1 MPLNEA
7 RSFQRLRTA
16 FHLGALL
23 FFVAIALAMQ
33 YLLGR
38 YADARAQTYLTS
50 FQVNAELK
58 AKQMDLRFRLL
69 ADHVHRLRMMAEQ
82 HFQAAD
88 LPPGPELQAEY
99 RNDEVIGYGLPAPSS
114 TDARGNIYAHQ
125 VLDTPALR
133 RERDVAWALFLP
145 MLTQHRL
152 DDALRWSGI
161 VSFHS
166 GNWAAYPYQSVPAFL
181 RGANETHIRHALYDQ
196 YNSPYFHA
204 LRQALHQHPLVWRA
218 PSLDQA
224 GTGYIISIFAP
235 VLQNGNLQAYVLAD
249 VQLSFIMALL
259 RSDLPS
265 GMHVQIVTDSGDLI
279 ADSDGSQP
287 SSQRSM
293 AFYPAAPA
301 QQTNTASENGWQA
314 DAAHYQLKR
323 PLTSV
328 VWQMRTLIERS
339 RISELVNDD
348 IRPLR
353 EARVFFLA
361 MIALVWWLLSRYFVT
376 PALQLAELATLEDIA
391 REPRLPRFWQ
401 AAKTQLRKLIVER
414 RVALRTLESERE
426 KLEQQVR
433 ERTRE
438 LQNQNT
444 ELEAFNFAV
453 SHDLRAP
460 LRAVDGFISALNE
473 DYGAQLDA
481 TGQRFIARAKA
492 GVSRMEELI
501 EALLT
506 LSQLSRVA
514 LQRERIN
521 LSELAESIVQEL
533 RAANP
538 DRQLTV
544 TIEAQMWVEADRR
557 LLRAALENLLSNAV
571 KYTSKTTDAQIRVY
585 TEQLADERVYV
596 VADNGAGFDM
606 HFAERLFTPF
616 QRMHRQDEFTGTGV
630 GLSTVQRIIHR
641 HGGRIWAEAAVGQG
655 ARFRFTLP

>member
-38 YADARAQTYLTS
+38 YAEARAQTYLTA

-69 ADHVHRLRMMAEQ
+69 ADHVHRLQMMAEQ
-82 HFQAAD
+82 HFQTSD
-88 LPPGPELQAEY
+88 LPAGPELVAEY
-99 RNDEVIGYGLPAPSS
+99 RDGEPIGYGLPAPANSA
-114 TDARGNIYAHQ
+114 ARGNIYAHQ
-125 VLDTPALR
+125 LLDTPALR

-145 MLTQHRL
+145 MAAQHRL

-166 GNWAAYPYQSVPAFL
+166 GNWAAYPYQSVPEFL

-196 YNSPYFHA
+196 YDSPYFHA
-204 LRQALHQHPLVWRA
+204 LRQALNLYPLVWRA

-235 VLQNGNLQAYVLAD
+235 VLHDRRLQAYVLAD
-249 VQLSFIMALL
+249 VQLSFIVALL

-287 SSQRSM
+287 SSPRSM
-293 AFYPAAPA
+293 AFYPAATQDAGATAESDWQTDPA
-301 QQTNTASENGWQA
+301 Y
-314 DAAHYQLKR
+314 YQLNR
-323 PLTSV
+323 PLTTV
-328 VWQMRTLIERS
+328 AWQTRTLIDRS
-339 RISELVNDD
+339 RINELVNDD

-353 EARVFFLA
+353 EAQVFLLA
-361 MIALVWWLLSRYFVT
+361 VIALVWWLLSRYFVT

-401 AAKTQLRKLIVER
+401 AAKTQLRKLIVDR
-414 RVALRTLESERE
+414 RVALRTLEKERE
-426 KLEQQVR
+426 KLELQVR
-433 ERTRE
+433 DRTRE

-460 LRAVDGFISALNE
+460 LRAVDGFISALSE
-473 DYGAQLDA
+473 DYGTQLDA
-481 TGQRFIARAKA
+481 TGQRFIERAKA

-501 EALLT
+501 EALLV
-506 LSQLSRVA
+506 LSQLSRIP
-514 LQRERIN
+514 LQRETVN
-521 LSELAESIVQEL
+521 LSELADTILQEL
-533 RAANP
+533 RTANP
-538 DRQLTV
+538 ARQFTV
-544 TIEAQMWVEADRR
+544 TIEPQIRVEADRR
-557 LLRAALENLLSNAV
+557 LLRAALENLLSNAI
-571 KYTSKTTDAQIRVY
+571 KYTSKTADARIEVY
-585 TEQLADERVYV
+585 TETLANERVLV

-606 HFAERLFTPF
+606 HYAERLFTPF

-655 ARFRFTLP
+655 AKFRFTLP